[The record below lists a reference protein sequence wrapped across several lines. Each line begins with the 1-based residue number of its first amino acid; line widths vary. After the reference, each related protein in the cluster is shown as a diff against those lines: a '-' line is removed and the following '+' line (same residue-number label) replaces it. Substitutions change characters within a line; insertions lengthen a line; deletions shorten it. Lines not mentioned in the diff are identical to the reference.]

1 MIKEFNEVKIHDSGI
16 IYQSVFEQIKKLYE
30 KEPERAGELAISAIE
45 MVLTGQV
52 STDDYLLEIML
63 ETSKV
68 VSEKKR
74 EQYEKKKEG
83 KATKKIEELKLVE
96 IANLW
101 NCGKTQGEI
110 GRELGLTQQTVSYR
124 LNIIRNKYAEL
135 LEQKSE
141 EASVEAPLS
150 QPQPHFTF

>member
-16 IYQSVFEQIKKLYE
+16 IYQSVFEQIKKLHE

-83 KATKKIEELKLVE
+83 KATKRIEELKLAE

-110 GRELGLTQQTVSYR
+110 GKELGLTQQAVSYR

-135 LEQKSE
+135 LEQKSG
-141 EASVEAPLS
+141 EASVEVPLS